1 MENNWR
7 ETYAWVRFSL
17 HPTSSSR
24 KNHQVQLLRIKLLCR
39 LANIYG
45 YRLTQWKISQNI
57 RSCNEMDIHT
67 VEDVK
72 LKDNWSRKNIDYLSA
87 KDTGVRMVEF
97 VADD

>member
-1 MENNWR
+1 
-7 ETYAWVRFSL
+7 
-17 HPTSSSR
+17 
-24 KNHQVQLLRIKLLCR
+24 
-39 LANIYG
+39 
-45 YRLTQWKISQNI
+45 
-57 RSCNEMDIHT
+57 MDIHT